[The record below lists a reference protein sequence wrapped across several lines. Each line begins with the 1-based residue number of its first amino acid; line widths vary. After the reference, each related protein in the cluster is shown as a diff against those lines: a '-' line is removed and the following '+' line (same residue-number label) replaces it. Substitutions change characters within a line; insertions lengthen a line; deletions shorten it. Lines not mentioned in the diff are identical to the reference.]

1 MHLLLNSW
9 QTANIETGELYLPPV
24 NISTRFEGSWNGAL
38 SVAACRS
45 EELGAGK
52 VQIGPFKGF
61 FIGRGAVGRGGIRRP
76 LFDSRASPQQ
86 GGAREGWGR
95 ERLKQKTACRLKPN
109 RRGLF

>member
-38 SVAACRS
+38 SVAAS

-52 VQIGPFKGF
+52 VQIGPFG
-61 FIGRGAVGRGGIRRP
+61 ILLEEGPSGGVASGDP
-76 LFDSRASPQQ
+76 SSTLGPAHSREGP
-86 GGAREGWGR
+86 GGGWGR
-95 ERLKQKTACRLKPN
+95 ERLKPKTACRLKPN

>member
-9 QTANIETGELYLPPV
+9 QTANIETGELHLPTI

-38 SVAACRS
+38 SVAACAS

-61 FIGRGAVGRGGIRRP
+61 FIGRGAVGVASGDPSSTLGPAHSREGPGRGG
-76 LFDSRASPQQ
+76 
-86 GGAREGWGR
+86 GV
-95 ERLKQKTACRLKPN
+95 
-109 RRGLF
+109 RG